1 MRIVIILYHGLDIL
15 LNNTTRD
22 RPKNIWCC

>member
-1 MRIVIILYHGLDIL
+1 MRIVIIAYHGLDIL

-22 RPKNIWCC
+22 SSKNIWCC